1 MKSLFRTA
9 VLAAATTIV
18 TWAVRRWLDQRYARV
33 AAPRRPPIESWENE
47 GGALS
52 PQLAALETSQVPR

>member
-1 MKSLFRTA
+1 MQSLFRTA
-9 VLAAATTIV
+9 ALAAATTLV

-33 AAPRRPPIESWENE
+33 APPRRPSLETWENE

-52 PQLAALETSQVPR
+52 PQHGALETSQVPR

>member
-9 VLAAATTIV
+9 LVAAATTFV
-18 TWAVRRWLDQRYARV
+18 TWGVRRWLDQRYARV
-33 AAPRRPPIESWENE
+33 AAPRRPPLETWENE

-52 PQLAALETSQVPR
+52 PQHAALETSQVPR